1 MTWGEQEKLG
11 GFDFSNCL
19 IQLIPVQN
27 FESTGPALWKAVS
40 WAFEVISD
48 CMYEIFKMLQ
58 YDKHINFCAIDHK
71 SIM

>member
-19 IQLIPVQN
+19 IPLIPVQN

-48 CMYEIFKMLQ
+48 CMYEIFKMLR